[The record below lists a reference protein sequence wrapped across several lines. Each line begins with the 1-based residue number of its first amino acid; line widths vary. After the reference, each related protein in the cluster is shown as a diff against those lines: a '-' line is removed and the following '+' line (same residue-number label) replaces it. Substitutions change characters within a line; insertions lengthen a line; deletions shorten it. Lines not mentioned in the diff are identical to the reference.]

1 MNGDEL
7 LELRGLALRTSQR
20 RLVDA
25 LDLTV
30 QRGERWAVL
39 GPNGAGKST
48 LLAAVA
54 GARRHDSGQIL
65 HGGRPVDTLRADE
78 LARRRAL
85 LTDRWIDP
93 FASPVLDTVLTAR
106 YIFRDEELGEAAAR
120 RWLERFD
127 CGLLAA
133 RDVRRLS
140 RGERQRVAIVTA
152 LAQDTPLVLLDE
164 PTAHQD
170 PRHQALVV
178 RELAALPERGLV
190 VTLHDL
196 NAAARL
202 ATHVL
207 LLWGDGRT
215 LAGPATDILQPE
227 LLSDLFATPVSR
239 VEVNG
244 EAFFHVHGEVDVD
257 SRSKLPSCPSS

>member
-1 MNGDEL
+1 MSDAVL
-7 LELRGLALRTSQR
+7 LLLRGLALRTPQR
-20 RLVDA
+20 SLVDS

-30 QRGERWAVL
+30 RRGERWAVL

-48 LLAAVA
+48 LLAAIA
-54 GARRHDSGQIL
+54 GARRHDGGDIL
-65 HGGRPVDTLRADE
+65 LGDRPVAGLREDE
-78 LARRRAL
+78 LARHRAL
-85 LTDRWIDP
+85 LSDRWTDP
-93 FASPVLDTVLTAR
+93 FASSVLETVLTAR
-106 YIFRDEELGEAAAR
+106 FVFRDEVRGEAAAR
-120 RWLERFD
+120 DWLTRFD
-127 CGLLAA
+127 CGLLAG

-178 RELAALPERGLV
+178 RELAALPERGLL

-215 LAGPATDILQPE
+215 LAGPAAAMLLPE

-239 VEVNG
+239 VEAGG
-244 EAFFHVHGEVDVD
+244 EAFFHVHGDLETGD
-257 SRSKLPSCPSS
+257 RLPPCPSS

>member
-1 MNGDEL
+1 MNDTEL
-7 LELRGLALRTSQR
+7 LAVRGLSLRTPQR
-20 RLVDA
+20 CLVDA

-30 QRGERWAVL
+30 RRGERWAVL

-48 LLAAVA
+48 LLAAIA
-54 GARRHDSGQIL
+54 GARHGDSGEIL
-65 HGGRPVDTLRADE
+65 LGQRAVSGLRADE
-78 LARRRAL
+78 LARDRAL

-93 FASPVLDTVLTAR
+93 FASSVLDTVLTAR
-106 YIFRDEELGEAAAR
+106 FIFRDEDRGEAVAR
-120 RWLERFD
+120 QWLERLD
-127 CGLLAA
+127 CALLAD
-133 RDVRRLS
+133 RDVRLLS
-140 RGERQRVAIVTA
+140 RGERQRVALATA

-170 PRHQALVV
+170 PRHQAMVV
-178 RELAALPERGLV
+178 RELAALPERGLI

-215 LAGPATDILQPE
+215 VSGRAAEMLTPQALT
-227 LLSDLFATPVSR
+227 DLFATPVSR
-239 VEVNG
+239 VEVES
-244 EAFFHVHGEVDVD
+244 EAVFHVHHG
-257 SRSKLPSCPSS
+257 SPSEA